1 LNQSISLAI
10 VEIEFLQTPSTPYAH
25 LFEMGLPTSFE
36 RGFAQIILFGGIC
49 THSNLANLSS
59 FE

>member
-1 LNQSISLAI
+1 
-10 VEIEFLQTPSTPYAH
+10 
-25 LFEMGLPTSFE
+25 MGLPTSFE